1 MFFVDSQV
9 YFRCRESTWSENS
22 VDLFSKPNNYRFSAS
37 LLQLAWQFEQPNAD
51 YRILLL
57 YYTQRALTN
66 QSDALRAM
74 TGIIRRLSEKMK
86 CGFFQGVPTASFDS
100 FMFFTLGN
108 LSSLR
113 RRQGFPSYSW
123 IGWIGAINFPVAFD
137 VSEENNWLFQKTWM
151 VWYKRSPSGA
161 VNLVWDLSANELFPT
176 NDMKY
181 VGYRRRSSFPNRHM
195 LGFSTSRTVPI
206 EARSFDRP
214 IPSYP
219 LLQFWT
225 LAVYY
230 TISDLQALSG
240 IAYLSDNQQVLCG
253 SIQIDDYEE
262 STFFEREGTFE
273 FIVISES
280 SWDIVSLPLED
291 FDYPNHSNSDD
302 WKYYNVLLLEW
313 SEGISERR
321 GVGIIFQMAVEKSF
335 LPGPVW
341 KEILMA

>member
-1 MFFVDSQV
+1 M
-9 YFRCRESTWSENS
+9 
-22 VDLFSKPNNYRFSAS
+22 
-37 LLQLAWQFEQPNAD
+37 
-51 YRILLL
+51 

-66 QSDALRAM
+66 QADALRAM
-74 TGIIRRLSEKMK
+74 TGIIRRLSGKMK

-100 FMFFTLGN
+100 FMFFEGHRSL
-108 LSSLR
+108 LR

-123 IGWIGAINFPVAFD
+123 IGWIGEIDFPITALT
-137 VSEENNWLFQKTWM
+137 EENYWLSQKTWI

-161 VNLVWDLSANELFPT
+161 VNLVWDSLANESFPT
-176 NDMKY
+176 NDMEY
-181 VGYRRRSSFPNRHM
+181 TGYRRRSSFPNRHI
-195 LGFSTSRTVPI
+195 LGFSTSRTIPI

-214 IPSYP
+214 IPPYP

-230 TISDLQALSG
+230 TISDFQVFSG
-240 IAYLSDNQQVLCG
+240 MAYLLDNQQARCG
-253 SIQIDDYEE
+253 SIYIDSYEE

-273 FIVISES
+273 FIVLSEA
-280 SWDIVSLPLED
+280 SWDMADLPLKD
-291 FDYPNHSNSDD
+291 FNYLNHSNSDY